1 MRAIVQSRY
10 GGPEALALTELDRP
24 TPAVDEVLVR
34 VRAAAVNA
42 ADWHVM
48 RGDPYIARLMAPQVF
63 GRRGPKRPVRGRDF
77 AGTVEA
83 VGPGAT
89 DLPVGAEVY
98 GDLGLAD
105 GAFAEYAVV
114 PVSRVARKPENLTFE
129 QAAAVPLSGS
139 TALLGLRDLAKVRPG
154 QSVLINGASG
164 GVGTF
169 AVQIAKAL
177 GAEVTG
183 VCSPRNADQLRSLG
197 ADHVVDYTR
206 EDFTRTEARYDVL
219 FDLVGNRRLRDLRR
233 VVKPGGT
240 SLLSGGGSS
249 TGGSVFG
256 PIGRL
261 IAAQA
266 TGRFVPQ
273 RLVPMT
279 GEPAIAEHLAELR
292 ELIEA
297 GRVRPAVDRTYPL
310 EQAPEAIRYLETEH
324 ARAKV
329 VITIAEAPAA

>member
-10 GGPEALALTELDRP
+10 GGPEVLTLAEFDRP
-24 TPAVDEVLVR
+24 VPTADEVLVR
-34 VRAAAVNA
+34 VHAAAVNA
-42 ADWHVM
+42 SDWHVL
-48 RGDPYIARLMAPQVF
+48 RGDPYIARLMAPAVF

-77 AGTVEA
+77 AGEVEA
-83 VGPGAT
+83 VGSAVEG
-89 DLPVGAEVY
+89 LRVGDEVF
-98 GDLGLAD
+98 GDLGLAE
-105 GAFAEYAVV
+105 GAFAEYAAV
-114 PVSRVARKPENLTFE
+114 PASRVARKPKNLTFE
-129 QAAAVPLSGS
+129 QAAAVPLSAS
-139 TALLGLRDLAKVRPG
+139 TALLGLRDLAKVHAG

-169 AVQIAKAL
+169 AVQMAKAL

-183 VCSPRNADQLRSLG
+183 VCSPRNAAQLQALG
-197 ADHVVDYTR
+197 ADHVIDYTR
-206 EDFTRTEARYDVL
+206 DDFTRAGMRYDVL

-233 VVKPGGT
+233 VVKRGGT
-240 SLLSGGGSS
+240 ILLSGGGSS
-249 TGGSVFG
+249 KGGSVFG

-266 TGRFVPQ
+266 SARFVPQ

-279 GEPAIAEHLAELR
+279 GEPAIAEHLAVLR

-297 GRVRPAVDRTYPL
+297 GRVLPAIDRTYPL
-310 EQAPEAIRYLETEH
+310 EQAPDAIRYLETEH

-329 VITIAEAPAA
+329 VLTVAEAPAG